1 MISNTSVEDYH
12 YATRV
17 FLQRFCAIGGLPAHL
32 TSSCKTL
39 VDGINSNRVKKE
51 SGEVRFALPENLTRI
66 IGVEQ
71 YLETMRVG
79 FWAYG
84 VEISEQFVLGLL
96 TKLMAAIVSVAPI
109 VLLVANIP
117 TLQDIKWCV
126 EPQAVQR

>member
-1 MISNTSVEDYH
+1 MISDRVEDYH
-12 YATRV
+12 DATRV
-17 FLQRFCAIGGLPAHL
+17 FLQRFCAIGGLQAHL
-32 TSSCKTL
+32 TSNCKTL
-39 VDGINSNRVKKE
+39 VNGINSNRVKKE

-71 YLETMRVG
+71 YLETMQVG

-96 TKLMAAIVSVAPI
+96 TKLMAAIVSIAPI

-126 EPQAVQR
+126 ERRALQR